1 MQIKVRIIEKGM
13 CVRVCKLHRIIIF
26 RRLIRSVLRV
36 IKYNNKYRVDDDR
49 K

>member
-26 RRLIRSVLRV
+26 RLIRSVLIV
-36 IKYNNKYRVDDDR
+36 LYNNKYRVDDDR